1 MSYGFDVYEHP
12 YKKSQVGIS
21 RMDGQMVI
29 LGGLQSSSRALDRTK
44 IGFFYEIPVLSNLL
58 GARNNDLE
66 RSELLLFIRPH
77 VIPPAE
83 NTSDTTKQI
92 NGISNG
98 DQIRDYLKD
107 PAKVPPSKESLL
119 EHLKQ

>member
-1 MSYGFDVYEHP
+1 
-12 YKKSQVGIS
+12 
-21 RMDGQMVI
+21 MVI
-29 LGGLQSSSRALDRTK
+29 LGGLQSTSHALDRTK
-44 IGFFYEIPVLSNLL
+44 IGFFYEIPVVSNLL

-107 PAKVPPSKESLL
+107 PTKVPPDKESLL